1 MPVICADLHVH
12 SDFSDSSLS
21 IAQTLARAE
30 RSGLTHLS
38 LVDHDTVAG
47 TSQARELATLTTIQI
62 IPGIEISAQ
71 DRSTGKKVHILGY
84 AYQTPAS
91 NLTTLCQPTLQR
103 RTQKTLS
110 QVDILIQAGFPLS
123 RQAVLD
129 KAGPTGAIYKQHIMA
144 VLIDLGITDSVYS
157 DLYRTVFKGAG
168 ICAGDI
174 DYVDVQDAIAAVR
187 ADGGIPVLAHPGQSK
202 VWESISGFAR
212 EGLTGIELNHPDH
225 DSSDYGRI
233 RDLADQYDFLLTGG
247 SDYHA
252 DYGNGPDIG
261 QVLAPAESLL
271 QMQLMLNRHI

>member
-1 MPVICADLHVH
+1 MVRADLHVH

-30 RSGLTHLS
+30 QAGLTHLS

-47 TSQARELATLTTIQI
+47 TSQASQLALLTTIQI
-62 IPGIEISAQ
+62 IPGIEISAR
-71 DRSTGKKVHILGY
+71 DRNTGKKVHILGY

-103 RTQKTLS
+103 RTQKTLH
-110 QVDILIQAGFPLS
+110 QVDVLIQAGFPLS

-129 KAGPTGAIYKQHIMA
+129 KAGPTGTVYKQHIMA
-144 VLIDLGITDSVYS
+144 ALIDQGITDSVYS
-157 DLYRTVFKGAG
+157 DLYRTLFKGAG

-174 DYVDVQDAIAAVR
+174 EYVDVQDAIAAVR

-202 VWESISGFAR
+202 VWDSIPGYAR
-212 EGLTGIELNHPDH
+212 DGLLGIELNHPDH

-233 RDLADQYDFLLTGG
+233 QDLADQFDFLLTGG

-252 DYGNGPDIG
+252 DYGTGPDIG
-261 QVLAPAESLL
+261 QVLAPGETLL
-271 QMQLMLNRHI
+271 QMQLILNRQP